1 MLDLMSQ
8 PSAAPSPARTAPR
21 EQDEI
26 LRRRREAFQDA
37 ARHSKRVHFLRRVL
51 PIIGGIIVVLVTL
64 WLWLDPLSY
73 VRELPIGVGAL
84 KISGT
89 KLTMEAPRLTGFS
102 KDGNPYSVT
111 AESASQDLTKTGTI
125 ELANIVG
132 KFTSQ
137 DRGETVLKA
146 KSGVYDSKEEKMRL
160 YGDIHI
166 DSKEGGYSGL
176 LHDAVA
182 EPKKGTMRS
191 DNPVAIT
198 FNEGNLRSDNVQI
211 LDHGKSAIF
220 EGNVVVNLKDS
231 AVSLKD
237 DDADAKSGKAKK
249 K

>member
-1 MLDLMSQ
+1 M
-8 PSAAPSPARTAPR
+8 
-21 EQDEI
+21 
-26 LRRRREAFQDA
+26 RRRRRAFKEA
-37 ARHSKRVHFLRRVL
+37 ARHSKRVYFLRRIL
-51 PIIGGIIVVLVTL
+51 PILGGIALVLVML

-73 VRELPIGVGAL
+73 VRDLPVGVGAL

-89 KLTMEAPRLTGFS
+89 KLTMEAPKLTGFS

-111 AESASQDLTKTGTI
+111 AETASQDLTKTSTI

-132 KFTSQ
+132 TFTTP

-146 KSGVYDSKEEKMRL
+146 KSGIYDSKEERMRL

-166 DSKEGGYSGL
+166 DSKDGGYSAV

-191 DNPVAIT
+191 DNPVTIT
-198 FNEGNLRSDNVQI
+198 FNEGNLRSDGVRI

-220 EGNVVVNLKDS
+220 EGNVVVNLRDS
-231 AVSLKD
+231 AIKLNEED
-237 DDADAKSGKAKK
+237 PASGKVKEK
-249 K
+249 NNR